1 MVVIRLARHGSIHKP
16 FYHVT
21 VADRRARRDGTFIER
36 VGFYNP
42 IAKGKA
48 ERLRIDLD
56 RVDYWVGQGAQTSLT
71 VSRLVKEARRLEQI
85 GPVEVA
91 EEAEEKAETVAE
103 DAPETVEAAASGSPA
118 KAQTDDDSSVEA
130 DVAEAA
136 SDANPVDA
144 AASEA
149 VAEETPAEAETVE
162 EAKVEAE
169 AEPPEVEASAEEDS
183 KAEATT
189 EETTETE
196 SSSNDSGSEDEKPAT

>member
-48 ERLRIDLD
+48 ERLRIDLE
-56 RVDYWVGQGAQTSLT
+56 RVDYWVGQGAQTSQT
-71 VSRLVKEARRLEQI
+71 VSRLVKEARRTEQI

-91 EEAEEKAETVAE
+91 EEAEEKVESAAE
-103 DAPETVEAAASGSPA
+103 DVPETVEAAASGSPA
-118 KAQTDDDSSVEA
+118 ETQTDDDSSVDA
-130 DVAEAA
+130 DVEEAAAEAN
-136 SDANPVDA
+136 SVDA
-144 AASEA
+144 TAAEA
-149 VAEETPAEAETVE
+149 VSEETPAEAASVE
-162 EAKVEAE
+162 NAEVEAE
-169 AEPPEVEASAEEDS
+169 SEPPEVEATAEEDS

-189 EETTETE
+189 EETAE
-196 SSSNDSGSEDEKPAT
+196 SKSSTNDSGSEDEKPAT